1 MWRLKVMLKDE
12 IKKNSQGRLDTQ
24 FGIVRVFFFIYSL
37 HGGGGGSSEYI
48 NLITHNINRK
58 QECKQENATAGNI
71 NQDIQPEY
79 ISYHRIRR
87 ISQTHRW
94 RVQNI
99 L

>member
-1 MWRLKVMLKDE
+1 M
-12 IKKNSQGRLDTQ
+12 
-24 FGIVRVFFFIYSL
+24 
-37 HGGGGGSSEYI
+37 GGGGSSEYI